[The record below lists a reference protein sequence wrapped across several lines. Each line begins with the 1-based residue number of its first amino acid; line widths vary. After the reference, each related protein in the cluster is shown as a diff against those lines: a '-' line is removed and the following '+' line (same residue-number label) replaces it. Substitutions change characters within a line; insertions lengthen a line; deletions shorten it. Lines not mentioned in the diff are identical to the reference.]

1 MIICM
6 STDAPEP
13 ATEVFVDGELD
24 WIEKA
29 AIENLT
35 GRVATA
41 DILAKEAVSTLTL
54 LLAGAGGGWALGLK
68 LFDDQASTSAVA
80 SFIAGAWLTLLS
92 MALVWFCMKIDAI
105 PAVYNQPGQ
114 LLGRSVQGAT
124 LDEWRR
130 YELNNIE
137 ARIKD
142 AVARNDKVAERLNWI
157 RVSATITP
165 ILSGISAWIYR
176 IT

>member
-1 MIICM
+1 M
-6 STDAPEP
+6 SAETPP
-13 ATEVFVDGELD
+13 SSGEVFVPGELD

-29 AIENLT
+29 AIENLK

-41 DILAKEAVSTLTL
+41 DILAKEAVATLTV

-80 SFIAGAWLTLLS
+80 AFIAGAWLTLLS

-105 PAVYNQPGQ
+105 PAVYNQPRQ
-114 LLGRSVQGAT
+114 LLGRAAQGAT
-124 LDEWRR
+124 FDEWRR
-130 YELNNIE
+130 HELDNIE
-137 ARIKD
+137 ERIRD
-142 AVARNDKVAERLNWI
+142 AVKRNNKVASSLNWI
-157 RVSATITP
+157 RVLATLTP
-165 ILSGISAWIYR
+165 ILSGVSAWIYR

>member
-1 MIICM
+1 M
-6 STDAPEP
+6 STDTPAPSS
-13 ATEVFVDGELD
+13 EVFVEGELD

-29 AIENLT
+29 AIENLK

-41 DILAKEAVSTLTL
+41 DILAKEAVSTLTV

-68 LFDDQASTSAVA
+68 LFDEQASTSAVA
-80 SFIAGAWLTLLS
+80 AFIAGAWLTLLS
-92 MALVWFCMKIDAI
+92 MALVWFCMKIDTI

-114 LLGRSVQGAT
+114 LLGRAAQGAS

-130 YELNNIE
+130 HELDNIE
-137 ARIKD
+137 ERIGD
-142 AVARNDKVAERLNWI
+142 AVKRNNKVATSLNWI
-157 RVSATITP
+157 RVLATLTP
-165 ILSGISAWIYR
+165 ILSGVSAWIYR